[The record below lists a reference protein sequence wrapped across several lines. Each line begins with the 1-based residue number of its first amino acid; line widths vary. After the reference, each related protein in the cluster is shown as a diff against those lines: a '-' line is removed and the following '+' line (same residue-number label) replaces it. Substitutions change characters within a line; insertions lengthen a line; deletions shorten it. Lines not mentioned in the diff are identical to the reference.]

1 MPSST
6 ERTYYL
12 VCRFLLWFVSAPFLI
27 PTTQAQTVNV
37 DLNLVLA
44 VDVSSSIDTEEVRLQ
59 REGYISALQHPGVL
73 HAIKQGRYGRIALAY
88 FEWSDADKQALVVDW
103 MVVAGAASARQFAE
117 RLRPAPILKGH
128 FTSISAAIIF
138 ATQILDQ
145 TTFRASRRVIDI
157 SGDGKNNDG
166 PLLAS
171 ARAHALQQNITIN
184 GLPIIDLSGFIYRGT
199 PPVQIERY
207 YRNHVIGGT
216 DAFTIGVK
224 KPSDFDSAISRKL
237 FREIVTVTGN
247 RAFAH
252 VNTE

>member
-1 MPSST
+1 VST
-6 ERTYYL
+6 
-12 VCRFLLWFVSAPFLI
+12 PFLI
-27 PTTQAQTVNV
+27 PTTQAQNVDV

-88 FEWSDADKQALVVDW
+88 FEWSDADKQTLVVDW
-103 MVVAGAASARQFAE
+103 MVLAGAASARQFAE
-117 RLRPAPILKGH
+117 RLRPAPIVRGH
-128 FTSISAAIIF
+128 FTSISSAIIF

-166 PLLAS
+166 PPLAS
-171 ARAHALQQNITIN
+171 ARDHALQQNITIN

-199 PPVQIERY
+199 PPVQIAQY

-216 DAFTIGVK
+216 DAFTISVK

-237 FREIVTVTGN
+237 FREIVTVTSN
-247 RAFAH
+247 RTIAQA
-252 VNTE
+252 NAE